1 MDLKGAGQDA
11 ANLQARQDYLTQ
23 LAVRR
28 CVPGY
33 RPPDSDSDSRPG
45 GQDGPEAQDDP
56 GRLGQS

>member
-1 MDLKGAGQDA
+1 MDFKGAAGQDA

-28 CVPGY
+28 CVPGC
-33 RPPDSDSDSRPG
+33 PPLDSDSRLG